1 MSSTLPKSPPAPPAG
16 APDGDGS
23 GDVPAAPWIERVVSS
38 PLSRSAYASLVT
50 HVLAGIFLALLA
62 TAPKQSHSLRP
73 LILTLVD
80 GAATAAGPDDT
91 EMVEIGSADDH
102 AAAASGDAPEVPEEV
117 ASAGPPDDTLSATMT
132 DGDEPL
138 TDEGLPLDPALSD
151 TSPATEAGDGP
162 RATAVVA
169 RIAPPRSA
177 PRGGAANPA
186 VTRTTGGVTGVP
198 FAARRGDERGLAA
211 RGRGGSAASEAAV
224 ERGLAW
230 LALHQAAD
238 GSWRFDLTGCRCDGA
253 CRDPGTLSSTTAS
266 TAIALLPF
274 LGAGNTHVD
283 GRHQETVSRGIY
295 YLLSRMQTTPR
306 GGDMT
311 EGTMYGH
318 GISTLVLAEALGMTG
333 DDLLAKPCRDAVRFI
348 ETSQDAHG
356 GGWRYLPGQAGDI
369 TVTAWQVAAL
379 RSAALAGVETS
390 SPTFEGVRRFL
401 DSVETQKGAAY
412 GYRTP
417 AATPCTSS
425 IGLLSRMYTGWA
437 PDDDRLERGITAL
450 ARPGPKPHAIYQNF
464 YLAQALLQANHPVW
478 PRWNARN
485 RDQIVALQSRVG
497 HEAGSW
503 TFADRGT
510 APGGRLAHTALA
522 VLTLEVYYRLLPI
535 YGQEAVGGGL

>member
-1 MSSTLPKSPPAPPAG
+1 MSSDLPSSPLPLHVG
-16 APDGDGS
+16 VPDAEGGRAT
-23 GDVPAAPWIERVVSS
+23 PEATWIERVVSS

-50 HVLAGIFLALLA
+50 HVLAGILLA
-62 TAPKQSHSLRP
+62 ILVAAPRRPEPPRP
-73 LILTLVD
+73 LILTLAEVP
-80 GAATAAGPDDT
+80 AAAEGPDNSDL
-91 EMVEIGSADDH
+91 VEIGPAADH
-102 AAAASGDAPEVPEEV
+102 AAAASGDTVAAPEEV
-117 ASAGPPDDTLSATMT
+117 ASRGPVAEILPPASIAPL
-132 DGDEPL
+132 EPFAN
-138 TDEGLPLDPALSD
+138 DSLPLDPLPSEI
-151 TSPATEAGDGP
+151 ATLANDGP
-162 RATAVVA
+162 RATAVAA
-169 RIAPPRSA
+169 RIPLARA
-177 PRGGAANPA
+177 ADDGGAAEPDEA
-186 VTRTTGGVTGVP
+186 RTIAGVRGIP
-198 FAARRGDERGLAA
+198 FAARRGDERGRAI
-211 RGRGGSAASEAAV
+211 RGRGGSPGSEAAV

-238 GSWRFDLTGCRCDGA
+238 GSWRFDLAGCRCDGA

-283 GRHQETVSRGIY
+283 GPHQETVSRGIY

-306 GGDMT
+306 GGDLT

-318 GISTLVLAEALGMTG
+318 GIATLVLAEALGMTG

-369 TVTAWQVAAL
+369 TVSAWQVAAL

-417 AATPCTSS
+417 AAAPCTSA
-425 IGLLSRMYTGWA
+425 IGLLCRMYTGWT
-437 PDDDRLERGITAL
+437 PDDERLQRGITSL

-464 YLAQALLQANHPVW
+464 YLAQALVQADHPVW

-503 TFADRGT
+503 FFADRET

-522 VLTLEVYYRLLPI
+522 ILTLEVYYRLLPI
-535 YGQEAVGGGL
+535 YRQEAVGGGS